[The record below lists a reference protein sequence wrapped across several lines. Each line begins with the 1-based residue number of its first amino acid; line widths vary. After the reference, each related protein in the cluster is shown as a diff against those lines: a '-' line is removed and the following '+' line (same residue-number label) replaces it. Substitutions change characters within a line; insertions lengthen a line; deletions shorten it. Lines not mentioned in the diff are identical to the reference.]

1 MNKFIRLSNI
11 IINSSHIKNIIIE
24 NNSYSININN
34 INLFGYFIFQY
45 GSIDSEN
52 KNLFISKEKSPED
65 YNTISKWIKSLES

>member
-11 IINSSHIKNIIIE
+11 IINTSHIKNIIIE

-34 INLFGYFIFQY
+34 IGFSGYFIFQY

-52 KNLFISKEKSPED
+52 KNLFISKEKSLED
-65 YNTISKWIKSLES
+65 YNTISKWIKSLE